1 MLESRESQT
10 VLDDERSNEIGEE
23 GGASGLV
30 FFGMQVELALSLV
43 PSQDDVLKD
52 NKRCYDN
59 ILSEC
64 GISDPLQ
71 IYSGWLDEHDHGMQF
86 WPPIVLTDI
95 TQFLLAHGDVALAND
110 MLKDYKVSKAYEY
123 VSSGWLQEGY
133 FLKTKSNNDN
143 LCILRTV
150 FSPSQTLDDDP
161 PLHNE

>member
-86 WPPIVLTDI
+86 WPHI
-95 TQFLLAHGDVALAND
+95 F
-110 MLKDYKVSKAYEY
+110 LKDNAVLVSP
-123 VSSGWLQEGY
+123 W
-133 FLKTKSNNDN
+133 
-143 LCILRTV
+143 
-150 FSPSQTLDDDP
+150 
-161 PLHNE
+161 